1 MRHSAVMPNDGGSS
15 ARMHALSSKPRL
27 GSDGKA
33 SRDPCSIPEH
43 FFLELIEPD
52 RVAGVALLIVGKVG
66 LVPG

>member
-1 MRHSAVMPNDGGSS
+1 
-15 ARMHALSSKPRL
+15 MHAPSSKPRL

-66 LVPG
+66 LVLG